1 MAKIPNQKSM
11 RYDQYDYMK
20 LMESNIPA
28 SLVETRHFDSAE
40 DASVFFAREL
50 DYVKSQSYDVEYP
63 ELTALSLFPMSSEVD
78 PGAETVTYYSYD
90 KVGLAKI
97 ISNYATDL
105 PRADVK
111 GKPTTAIIKSLGAS
125 YGYSIQEMRASAMAG
140 KSLDTRKAESARYQI
155 DYLNNKIAWCGDEET
170 GLRGVLSKDTDVPL
184 YVLANGAKG
193 STKWSEK
200 TEDEILADIN
210 GMLKQ
215 MARTTKKV
223 EKADTLALPSEAYIE
238 LQGRRIEGTD
248 TTVLSY
254 IQKNLKDIKNIVACP
269 ELDPDSVETN
279 PYAKEGEGGQ
289 GVAFLFKN
297 DERKLSLENPMP
309 FIQHPLE
316 VRGLETII
324 NCEARTAG
332 VIVYYPLSALI
343 AVGVS

>member
-111 GKPTTAIIKSLGAS
+111 GEPTTAIIKSLGAS

-140 KSLDTRKAESARYQI
+140 KSLDTRKAEAARYQI

-184 YVLANGAKG
+184 YILANGAKG

-223 EKADTLALPSEAYIE
+223 EKADTLGLPSESYLE

-254 IQKNLKDIKNIVACP
+254 IQKNLKDIKEIVSCP
-269 ELDPDSVETN
+269 ELDPDSVDTN
-279 PYAKEGEGGQ
+279 PYAKETDGQ
-289 GVAFLFKN
+289 GVMLLFKN
-297 DERKLSLENPMP
+297 DARKLTLENPLP
-309 FIQHPLE
+309 FMQYPVQTE
-316 VRGLETII
+316 GLEMVVP
-324 NCEARTAG
+324 CEARTAG
-332 VIVYYPLSALI
+332 VLIYYPMSLLI
-343 AVGVS
+343 GVGVC

>member
-223 EKADTLALPSEAYIE
+223 EKPDTLGLPSEAYLE
-238 LQGRRIEGTD
+238 LQGRRIEGTA

-254 IQKNLKDIKNIVACP
+254 IQENLKDIKEIVSCP
-269 ELDPDSVETN
+269 ELDPDSVDTN
-279 PYAKEGEGGQ
+279 PYAKETDGQ
-289 GVAFLFKN
+289 GVMLLFKN
-297 DERKLSLENPMP
+297 DPKKLTIENPLP
-309 FIQHPLE
+309 FKQHP
-316 VRGLETII
+316 VQTKGLEMEVP
-324 NCEARTAG
+324 CEARTAG
-332 VIVYYPLSALI
+332 AIIYYPMSLLI
-343 AVGVS
+343 GVGIC

>member
-155 DYLNNKIAWCGDEET
+155 DYLNNKIAWNGDEET

-184 YVLANGAKG
+184 YILANGAKG

-223 EKADTLALPSEAYIE
+223 EKADTLGLPSEAYLE

-254 IQKNLKDIKNIVACP
+254 IQKNLKDIKNIVSCP
-269 ELDPDSVETN
+269 ELDPDSVDTN
-279 PYAKEGEGGQ
+279 PYAKETDGQ
-289 GVAFLFKN
+289 GVMLLFKN
-297 DERKLSLENPMP
+297 DSRKLTLENPLP
-309 FIQHPLE
+309 FMQYPVQTE
-316 VRGLETII
+316 GLEMVVP
-324 NCEARTAG
+324 CEARTAG
-332 VIVYYPLSALI
+332 ILIYYPMSLLI
-343 AVGVS
+343 GVGVC

>member
-184 YVLANGAKG
+184 YILANGAKG
-193 STKWSEK
+193 STKWDQK
-200 TEDEILADIN
+200 DEDEILADIN

-223 EKADTLALPSEAYIE
+223 EKADTLALPSEAYLE
-238 LQGRRIEGTD
+238 LEGRRIEGTD

-279 PYAKEGEGGQ
+279 PYAKETDGQ
-289 GVAFLFKN
+289 GVMLLFKN
-297 DERKLSLENPMP
+297 DPKKLTIENPLP
-309 FIQHPLE
+309 FKQHP
-316 VRGLETII
+316 VQTKGLEMEVP
-324 NCEARTAG
+324 CEARTAG
-332 VIVYYPLSALI
+332 AIIYYPMSLLI
-343 AVGVS
+343 GVGVC

>member
-40 DASVFFAREL
+40 EASVFFAREL

-223 EKADTLALPSEAYIE
+223 EKPDTLGLPSEAYLE
-238 LQGRRIEGTD
+238 LQGRRIEGTA

-254 IQKNLKDIKNIVACP
+254 IQENLKDIKEIVSCP
-269 ELDPDSVETN
+269 ELDPDSVDTN
-279 PYAKEGEGGQ
+279 PYAKETDGQ
-289 GVAFLFKN
+289 GVMLLFKN
-297 DERKLSLENPMP
+297 DARKLTVENPLP
-309 FIQHPLE
+309 FMQYPVQTE
-316 VRGLETII
+316 GLEMVVP
-324 NCEARTAG
+324 CEARTAG
-332 VIVYYPLSALI
+332 VLIYYPMSLLI
-343 AVGVS
+343 GVGVC

>member
-1 MAKIPNQKSM
+1 MAKIFNQKSM

-155 DYLNNKIAWCGDEET
+155 DYLNNKIAWNGDEET

-184 YVLANGAKG
+184 YILANGAKG

-223 EKADTLALPSEAYIE
+223 EKADTLGLPSEAYLE

-254 IQKNLKDIKNIVACP
+254 IQKNLKDIKNIVSCP
-269 ELDPDSVETN
+269 ELDPDSVDTN
-279 PYAKEGEGGQ
+279 PYAKETDGQ
-289 GVAFLFKN
+289 GVMLLLKN
-297 DERKLSLENPMP
+297 DSRKLTLENPLP
-309 FIQHPLE
+309 FMQYPVQTE
-316 VRGLETII
+316 GLEMVVP
-324 NCEARTAG
+324 CEARTAG
-332 VIVYYPLSALI
+332 VLIYYPMSLLI
-343 AVGVS
+343 GVGVC

>member
-1 MAKIPNQKSM
+1 MNAQKSM
-11 RYDQYDYMK
+11 RYDQNDYEA
-20 LMESNIPA
+20 LLASNIPA
-28 SLVETRHFDSAE
+28 SLVGTAQMHFDSAE

-50 DYVKSQSYDVEYP
+50 DYVKSQSYDVVYP
-63 ELTALSLFPMSSEVD
+63 KLTALNIFPVSSEVD
-78 PGAETVTYYSYD
+78 PGAETITYYSYD

-155 DYLNNKIAWCGDEET
+155 DYLNNKIAWNGDEET

-184 YVLANGAKG
+184 YILANGAKG
-193 STKWSEK
+193 STKWDQK
-200 TEDEILADIN
+200 DEDEILADIN

-223 EKADTLALPSEAYIE
+223 EKADTLALPSEAYLE

-254 IQKNLKDIKNIVACP
+254 IQKNLKDIKEIVSCP
-269 ELDPDSVETN
+269 ELDPDSVDTN
-279 PYAKEGEGGQ
+279 PYAKETDGQ
-289 GVAFLFKN
+289 GVMLLFKN
-297 DERKLSLENPMP
+297 DARKLTVENPLP
-309 FIQHPLE
+309 FMQYPVQTE
-316 VRGLETII
+316 GLEMVVP
-324 NCEARTAG
+324 CEARTAG
-332 VIVYYPLSALI
+332 VLIYYPMSLLI
-343 AVGVS
+343 GVGVC

>member
-63 ELTALSLFPMSSEVD
+63 ELTSLSLFPMSSEVD

-223 EKADTLALPSEAYIE
+223 EKPDTLGLPSEAYLE
-238 LQGRRIEGTD
+238 LQGRRIEGTA

-254 IQKNLKDIKNIVACP
+254 IQENLKDIKEIVSCP
-269 ELDPDSVETN
+269 ELDPDSVDTN
-279 PYAKEGEGGQ
+279 PYAKETDGQ
-289 GVAFLFKN
+289 GVMLLFKN
-297 DERKLSLENPMP
+297 DARKLTVENPLP
-309 FIQHPLE
+309 FMQYPVQTE
-316 VRGLETII
+316 GLEMVVP
-324 NCEARTAG
+324 CEARTAG
-332 VIVYYPLSALI
+332 VLIYYPMSLLI
-343 AVGVS
+343 GVGVC

>member
-1 MAKIPNQKSM
+1 MAKFKQKSM
-11 RYDQYDYMK
+11 RYDQNDYEA
-20 LMESNIPA
+20 LRASNIPA
-28 SLVETRHFDSAE
+28 SLTGTRFDSAE

-63 ELTALSLFPMSSEVD
+63 EFTALALFPMSSEVD

-170 GLRGVLSKDTDVPL
+170 GLRGVLSEDNDVPL
-184 YVLANGAKG
+184 YTPANGAKG
-193 STKWSEK
+193 SAKWADK

-223 EKADTLALPSEAYIE
+223 EKADTLALPSEAYLE
-238 LQGRRIEGTD
+238 LQGRRIDGTD

-254 IQKNLKDIKNIVACP
+254 IQKNLKDIKEIVSCP
-269 ELDPDSVETN
+269 ELDPDSVDTN
-279 PYAKEGEGGQ
+279 PYAADEDGK
-289 GVAFLFKN
+289 GVMLLFKN
-297 DERKLSLENPMP
+297 DARKLTVENPLP
-309 FIQHPLE
+309 FMQYPVQTE
-316 VRGLETII
+316 GLEMVVP
-324 NCEARTAG
+324 CEARTAG
-332 VIVYYPLSALI
+332 VLIYYPMSLLI
-343 AVGVS
+343 GVGIC

>member
-155 DYLNNKIAWCGDEET
+155 DYLNNKIAWNGDEET

-223 EKADTLALPSEAYIE
+223 EKADTLGLPSEAYLE

-254 IQKNLKDIKNIVACP
+254 IQKNLKDIKNIVSCP
-269 ELDPDSVETN
+269 ELDPDSVDTN
-279 PYAKEGEGGQ
+279 PYAKETDGQ
-289 GVAFLFKN
+289 GVMLLFKN
-297 DERKLSLENPMP
+297 DSRKLTLENPLP
-309 FIQHPLE
+309 FMQYPVQTE
-316 VRGLETII
+316 GLEMVVP
-324 NCEARTAG
+324 CEARTAG
-332 VIVYYPLSALI
+332 ILIYYPMSLLI
-343 AVGVS
+343 GVGVC

>member
-223 EKADTLALPSEAYIE
+223 EKADTLGLPSESYLE

-254 IQKNLKDIKNIVACP
+254 IQKNLKDIKEIVSCP
-269 ELDPDSVETN
+269 ELDPDSVDTN
-279 PYAKEGEGGQ
+279 PYAKETDGQ
-289 GVAFLFKN
+289 GVMLLFKN
-297 DERKLSLENPMP
+297 DARKLTLENPLP
-309 FIQHPLE
+309 FMQYPVQTE
-316 VRGLETII
+316 GLEMVVP
-324 NCEARTAG
+324 CEARTAG
-332 VIVYYPLSALI
+332 VLIYYPMSLLI
-343 AVGVS
+343 GVGVC